1 MKKLMMLCL
10 LLSAAVFVQAQAK
23 DSTLN
28 DFVGKYKFPEGSIV
42 AEVVVSMEGDGLV
55 MGSSVGNSTLVKT
68 GEDLFSITAY
78 DGTAQFK
85 RDANKK
91 VIGVNINAGGYV
103 LEGTKSDGIALDRAS
118 TILLKRQMFFQLK

>member
-10 LLSAAVFVQAQAK
+10 VLGSFACVHAQTK
-23 DSTLN
+23 DSTLQ

-42 AEVVVSMEGDGLV
+42 AEVTVTMEGDGLV
-55 MGSSVGNSTLVKT
+55 MGSSIGNSTLVKI
-68 GEDLFSITAY
+68 GDDLFSLTAY

-91 VIGVNINAGGYV
+91 VIGVSINAGGYA
-103 LEGTKSDGIALDRAS
+103 LEGTRSDGI
-118 TILLKRQMFFQLK
+118 TMKRHPSVCMYPYSKFMMQ

>member
-1 MKKLMMLCL
+1 MIETILEL
-10 LLSAAVFVQAQAK
+10 LKTANGESEIIRIAQ
-23 DSTLN
+23 
-28 DFVGKYKFPEGSIV
+28 GKYKFPDGSIV
-42 AEVVVSMEGDGLV
+42 TEVVVSMEGEGLI

-103 LEGTKSDGIALDRAS
+103 LEGSKSEGIALNHA
-118 TILLKRQMFFQLK
+118 TAMLLKRQMFLSGK

>member
-10 LLSAAVFVQAQAK
+10 LLGAVAFVQAQTK

-42 AEVVVSMEGDGLV
+42 TEVVVSMEGEGLI
-55 MGSSVGNSTLVKT
+55 MGSSVGNSTLVKA
-68 GEDLFSITAY
+68 GEDLFTITAY

-103 LEGTKSDGIALDRAS
+103 LEGTKSDGIALNHAAAM
-118 TILLKRQMFFQLK
+118 LLKRQLYALRK

>member
-1 MKKLMMLCL
+1 MKKLMLLCL
-10 LLSAAVFVQAQAK
+10 LLNVVFFVQAQTQ

-28 DFVGKYKFPEGSIV
+28 DFVGTYKFPEGSVV
-42 AEVVVSMEGDGLV
+42 AEVVVSMEADGLL

-85 RDANKK
+85 RDTNKK
-91 VIGVNINAGGYV
+91 VIGVNINAGGYI
-103 LEGTKSDGIALDRAS
+103 LEGTKSEGIALSCAAA
-118 TILLKRQMFFQLK
+118 ILLKRQSFFQLK

>member
-10 LLSAAVFVQAQAK
+10 LLGAVTFVQAQAK

-42 AEVVVSMEGDGLV
+42 AEVTVSIDGDGLI
-55 MGSSVGNSTLVKT
+55 MGSSIGNSTLVKA
-68 GEDLFSITAY
+68 GEDLFTITAY

-91 VIGVNINAGGYV
+91 VIGVSINAGGYV
-103 LEGTKSDGIALDRAS
+103 LEGTRSEGIALNHAAVM
-118 TILLKRQMFFQLK
+118 LLKRQLYALRK

>member
-1 MKKLMMLCL
+1 MKKLMMICL
-10 LLSAAVFVQAQAK
+10 LLGTVAFVQAQTK

-42 AEVVVSMEGDGLV
+42 AEVTVSIDGDGLV
-55 MGSSVGNSTLVKT
+55 MGSSIGNSTLVKA
-68 GEDLFSITAY
+68 GEDLFTITAY

-91 VIGVNINAGGYV
+91 VIGVSINAGGYV
-103 LEGTKSDGIALDRAS
+103 LEGTRSEGIALNHAAAM
-118 TILLKRQMFFQLK
+118 LLKRQLYALRK